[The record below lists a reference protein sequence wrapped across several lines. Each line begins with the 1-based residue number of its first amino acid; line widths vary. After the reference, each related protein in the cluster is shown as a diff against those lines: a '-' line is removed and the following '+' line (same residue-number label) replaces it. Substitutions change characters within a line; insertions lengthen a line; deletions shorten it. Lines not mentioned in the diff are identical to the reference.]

1 MKRCNNCFE
10 EYSEEY
16 GLCPH
21 CGYSDGAAAE
31 EVFYLQPGTLL
42 GGRYVVGQVLG
53 FGGFGI
59 TYKAWDSKLRSV
71 VAVKEYYPS
80 GMANRV
86 PGTKNVVLFA
96 QNRVKEYNHGLT
108 RFLDEARNMA
118 KFSSS
123 KNIVNIYE
131 YFEENNTA
139 YLVMEYLDG
148 ITLGNFLKNNVLE
161 PDDCID
167 IIRQVASALKAV
179 HGQGVLHRDVSPDNI
194 FICASGAVKL
204 IDFGA
209 ARFAADED
217 RLLTIILKP
226 GFAPPEQY
234 ERVNVQGPWT
244 DIYALGATLY
254 YMTTGMKPEE
264 STNRRIQDNLPPPH
278 VMNAAIPINISN
290 TIMKALA
297 IDRHMRFESV
307 DDFEKGLIGAK
318 KVSTLAQEKKRRK
331 RRRLAGVMAAMLV
344 VAAGASVFAFTYNRQ
359 REEETLPAASIELRY
374 ARSGDAEADKSKE
387 TALNEIAAAFV
398 STFPSVEIT
407 VAGYDAGEYGGA
419 ETAGQS
425 DGGGIGAARSRGDA
439 AVLFESSGLDAAE
452 TADALDLSDVIGD
465 AEKADCWFLGEY
477 GGLDGGKKFPLG
489 FDAPAVYINTALGVS
504 EDDGVSD
511 LSGVGQSLDE
521 FLSEVS
527 PSYLGGTSEFFDI
540 QAALPGRYRL
550 LRLDRK
556 EIAAEFTDMW
566 SLAPC
571 GKDAQKAAKRLL
583 TYMLSD
589 NAQDY
594 LHLRRHSGA
603 LPLNKRV
610 LTAYCEVYTDFA
622 EFFDNIDRY
631 IFRE

>member
-21 CGYSDGAAAE
+21 CGYAEGSAAAE
-31 EVFYLQPGTLL
+31 IFYLYPGSLL
-42 GGRYVVGQVLG
+42 GGRYTVGQVLG

-80 GMANRV
+80 GVANRT
-86 PGTKNVVLFA
+86 PGAKNVILFA

-118 KFSSS
+118 KFSSYR
-123 KNIVNIYE
+123 NIVNIYE

-148 ITLGNFLKNNVLE
+148 VTLGDFLKDNVLE
-161 PDDCID
+161 TDDCID
-167 IIRQVASALKAV
+167 IILQVSAALKAI

-194 FICASGAVKL
+194 FICTSGAVKL

-254 YMTTGMKPEE
+254 YMATGMKPEE
-264 STNRRIQDNLPPPH
+264 STNRKIQDNLPPPH
-278 VMNAAIPINISN
+278 VINANIPVNVSN

-307 DDFEKGLIGAK
+307 EDFEKGLLGAK
-318 KVSTLAQEKKRRK
+318 KVVTLTQEKKRRK
-331 RRRLAGVMAAMLV
+331 RKRLAGVAAALLA
-344 VAAGASVFAFTYNRQ
+344 VAAGAFIFAFMYMNDGK
-359 REEETLPAASIELRY
+359 LPDASVELRY
-374 ARSGDAEADKSKE
+374 MRSGDAVFDSSKE
-387 TALNEIAAAFV
+387 AALSEIAAAFR
-398 STFPSVEIT
+398 STYPNVEIS
-407 VAGYDAGEYGGA
+407 VAGYDAVEYAEVAGA
-419 ETAGQS
+419 DLS
-425 DGGGIGAARSRGDA
+425 DST
-439 AVLFESSGLDAAE
+439 AVLFESTGLSDGQL
-452 TADALDLSDVIGD
+452 ADALDLSDVIGD
-465 AEKADCWFLGEY
+465 TEKADCWFLGKY
-477 GGLDGGKKFPLG
+477 GNDVADGKKFPLG
-489 FDAPAVYINTALGVS
+489 FDAPAVYVNTTLETPEGGS
-504 EDDGVSD
+504 VSD
-511 LSGVGQSLDE
+511 LTGIGGSLEE
-521 FLSEVS
+521 FLSES
-527 PSYLGGTSEFFDI
+527 APAYLGQTSEFFDV
-540 QAALPGRYRL
+540 QNALPARYRL
-550 LRLDRK
+550 LRLDRQ
-556 EIAAEFTDMW
+556 EVPAEFTDAW

-571 GKDAQKAAKRLL
+571 GADAQKAAKRFLA
-583 TYMLSD
+583 YMLSD
-589 NAQDY
+589 NAQDH
-594 LHLRRHSGA
+594 LHVRRHSGA
-603 LPLNKRV
+603 LPLNKRA
-610 LTAYCEVYTDFA
+610 LTAYCEVYADFA
-622 EFFDNIDRY
+622 GFFDNIDRY
-631 IFRE
+631 VFRGGDSI

>member
-1 MKRCNNCFE
+1 MRRCNNCFE

-16 GLCPH
+16 ELCPH
-21 CGYSDGAAAE
+21 CGYADGAATGE
-31 EVFYLQPGTLL
+31 IFYLYPGLLL
-42 GGRYVVGQVLG
+42 GGRYSVGQVLG

-80 GMANRV
+80 GLANRA
-86 PGTKNVVLFA
+86 PGTKNVILFA

-118 KFSSS
+118 KFSSCR
-123 KNIVNIYE
+123 NIVNIYE

-148 ITLGNFLKNNVLE
+148 ITLGDFLKDNTLE

-167 IIRQVASALKAV
+167 IIRQVTSALREV

-194 FICASGAVKL
+194 FICTNGAVKL

-217 RLLTIILKP
+217 KLLTIILKP

-254 YMTTGMKPEE
+254 YMATGVKPEE
-264 STNRRIQDNLPPPH
+264 STNRKIQDNLPPPH
-278 VMNAAIPINISN
+278 VINAGIPVNISN

-297 IDRHMRFESV
+297 VDRHMRFNTVE
-307 DDFEKGLIGAK
+307 DFEKGLLGSK
-318 KVSTLAQEKKRRK
+318 KVSTLAQEKKARK
-331 RRRLAGVMAAMLV
+331 RRRLMGVIAAMLAV
-344 VAAGASVFAFTYNRQ
+344 TAGASVFALTYNKQ
-359 REEETLPAASIELRY
+359 REEETLPDATIELRY
-374 ARSGDAEADKSKE
+374 ARGGDAAADSSKE
-387 TALNEIAAAFV
+387 AALSAIAAAFR
-398 STFPSVEIT
+398 STFPNVEIAI
-407 VAGYDAGEYGGA
+407 VGYGAGEYTGA
-419 ETAGQS
+419 NGEDASGEN
-425 DGGGIGAARSRGDA
+425 A
-439 AVLFESSGLDAAE
+439 AVLFESSGLDDAV
-452 TADALDLSDVIGD
+452 TADALDISDVIGD
-465 AEKADCWFLGEY
+465 TEKADCWFLGKY
-477 GGLDGGKKFPLG
+477 SGFADGKKIPLG
-489 FDAPAVYINTALGVS
+489 FTAPAVYVNTTLADP
-504 EDDGVSD
+504 EDGGVSD
-511 LSGVGQSLDE
+511 ISGAGQSLDE
-521 FLSEVS
+521 FLSERS
-527 PSYLGGTSEFFDI
+527 PSYLGGTPEFFEV

-550 LRLDRK
+550 LRLDMG
-556 EIAAEFTDMW
+556 EIPAEFADTW

-571 GKDAQKAAKRLL
+571 GNDAQKAAKRFLR
-583 TYMLSD
+583 YMLSD

-610 LTAYCEVYTDFA
+610 LTTYCEVYTDFTG
-622 EFFDNIDRY
+622 FFDNIDRY
-631 IFRE
+631 TIRE